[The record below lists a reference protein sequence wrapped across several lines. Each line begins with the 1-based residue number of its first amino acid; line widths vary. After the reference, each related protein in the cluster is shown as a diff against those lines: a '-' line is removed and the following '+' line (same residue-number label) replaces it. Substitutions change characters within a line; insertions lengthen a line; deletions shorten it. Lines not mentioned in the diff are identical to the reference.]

1 MIRWRAIL
9 EPLLVYALILAYIWK
24 LRYVDSGW
32 WIPILLLVVLSH
44 ALHRESF
51 GALGFGLRNLRECL
65 HELAPS
71 VAFLVLAMVACAI
84 LLHTTRRIA
93 FDSAFLALAA
103 YLPWGLL
110 QQYILNGYFLNRLD
124 GPFSRRAAALTAA
137 ALFSGAHA
145 PNPFLMA
152 VTLIGGY
159 GAARVYQR
167 YRNLYFLGLAHAA
180 AGFLLFLLVP
190 DSISRHLRVG
200 PGWFA
205 R

>member
-1 MIRWRAIL
+1 MRRRAIL

-24 LRYVDSGW
+24 LRYVDSRL
-32 WIPILLLVVLSH
+32 WIPILGLMLLSH
-44 ALHRESF
+44 ALHREGF

-65 HELAPS
+65 HELAPA
-71 VAFLVLAMVACAI
+71 VAFLLLAMVACAL
-84 LLHTTRRIA
+84 LLHSTRRIA
-93 FDSAFLALAA
+93 FDSAFLALTA

-110 QQYILNGYFLNRLD
+110 QQYILNGYFLNRFDAL
-124 GPFSRRAAALTAA
+124 FSRRIAALIAT

-145 PNPFLMA
+145 PNWFLMA
-152 VTLIGGY
+152 VTLLGGY
-159 GAARVYQR
+159 CAARVYQR
-167 YRNLYFLGLAHAA
+167 YRNLYFLGLSHAA

-190 DSISRHLRVG
+190 DSIGRHLRVG